1 MSISHIF
8 NNLMNFMSKLL
19 GGIPLECIGEIK
31 EAFGDECAL
40 CIETPTNKSYI
51 EIGDDTFI
59 PVCRDCKKRHN
70 SGMAW
75 SLILKNNFI
84 NKNRRYSNKY
94 LRIVAWIATSD

>member
-1 MSISHIF
+1 
-8 NNLMNFMSKLL
+8 MSKLL

-40 CIETPTNKSYI
+40 CVETPANKSYI
-51 EIGDDTFI
+51 EIGEDTFI
-59 PVCRDCKKRHN
+59 PVCRNCKKQYN
-70 SGMAW
+70 SGMSW
-75 SLILKNNFI
+75 SLILKSNFI